1 MMPSVF
7 PCSVPELKLH
17 VWDQLM
23 RSTKEVLITGSSLLV
38 RGILESSEDVLL
50 GRRSK
55 RSVSIRK
62 VPCLCQELT
71 IVQRESEPKEFSEGG
86 LRVKHSSF
94 DMVRTLYFPR
104 EPNENVQ
111 TQHMSLQCSSTIIHS
126 WEELVFSLRE
136 VLRAGN

>member
-1 MMPSVF
+1 MPSVF

-38 RGILESSEDVLL
+38 RGILESSENVLL

-126 WEELVFSLRE
+126 WEEQVFSLRE

>member
-1 MMPSVF
+1 MPSVF

-111 TQHMSLQCSSTIIHS
+111 T
-126 WEELVFSLRE
+126 
-136 VLRAGN
+136 

>member
-1 MMPSVF
+1 MPSVF

-17 VWDQLM
+17 VWDKLM
-23 RSTKEVLITGSSLLV
+23 RSMKEVLITGSSLLP
-38 RGILESSEDVLL
+38 RSILKSSEDALL

-55 RSVSIRK
+55 HSVSIRE
-62 VPCLCQELT
+62 VPCLGQELT
-71 IVQRESEPKEFSEGG
+71 IVQRESEPKEFSGG
-86 LRVKHSSF
+86 DLRVKHSSF

-104 EPNENVQ
+104 EPNGNIQ
-111 TQHMSLQCSSTIIHS
+111 TQHVSLQCSSTIIHT